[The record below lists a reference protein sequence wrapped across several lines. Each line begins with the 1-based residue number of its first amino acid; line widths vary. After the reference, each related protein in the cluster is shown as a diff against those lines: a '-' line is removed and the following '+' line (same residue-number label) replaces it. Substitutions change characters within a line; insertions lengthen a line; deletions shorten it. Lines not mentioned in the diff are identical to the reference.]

1 MNITPRIREIANEAA
16 QNMTISLITSDEREE
31 LAAIYKEA
39 KGEDIDAWCDA
50 CIFKAAMFVYNN

>member
-39 KGEDIDAWCDA
+39 KGETIDAWCDA